1 MKKRFLYLIFPAVA
15 LILEILP
22 FGAVCN
28 FANPDGEPWRET
40 FSYFSLTPF
49 GYANAG
55 PFITAVIT
63 CIVFV
68 LLIIYC
74 FTDKLRIAKI
84 AKNIL
89 IAGVVTSLMPLLFGI
104 SFFSVTGAFIT
115 VTLLAQVL
123 LIHFTLKGKCSE

>member
-1 MKKRFLYLIFPAVA
+1 MKKRFLYLILPAVT

-49 GYANAG
+49 GYANFG

-74 FTDKLRIAKI
+74 FTDNVRLAKI
-84 AKNIL
+84 VKNIL

-104 SFFSVTGAFIT
+104 SFFSVTGIFIS
-115 VTLLAQVL
+115 VTLLVQML